1 MTDNNLGTHLLALYV
16 QLTPWV
22 QAFLAF
28 TACVLVLGV
37 AFLFK
42 ETVAALTHP
51 FIRPP
56 PGGEIRALPGGPPKE
71 APRRITGKMAREI
84 HDD

>member
-1 MTDNNLGTHLLALYV
+1 MTDNNLGESLLALYV

-37 AFLFK
+37 AYLLK
-42 ETVAALTHP
+42 ETVAALTHA

-56 PGGEIRALPGGPPKE
+56 PAPVIREPARALLP
-71 APRRITGKMAREI
+71 REI

>member
-1 MTDNNLGTHLLALYV
+1 MTDNDLGTNLLALYV

-37 AFLFK
+37 AYLFK

-56 PGGEIRALPGGPPKE
+56 PERAIRGFPG
-71 APRRITGKMAREI
+71 EI

>member
-1 MTDNNLGTHLLALYV
+1 MTDNNLGESLLALYV

-22 QAFLAF
+22 QAFLALI
-28 TACVLVLGV
+28 ACVLVLGV
-37 AFLFK
+37 AYLFK

-56 PGGEIRALPGGPPKE
+56 PGRALRGLPGEVP
-71 APRRITGKMAREI
+71 REI

>member
-1 MTDNNLGTHLLALYV
+1 MTDEHPGASLLTIFV

-22 QAFLAF
+22 QAVVAFL
-28 TACVLVLGV
+28 ACVLALGL
-37 AFLFK
+37 AYLFK

-56 PGGEIRALPGGPPKE
+56 PGQGAQQGAFVRTVKE
-71 APRRITGKMAREI
+71 V

>member
-1 MTDNNLGTHLLALYV
+1 MTDNDLGSGLLALYV

-28 TACVLVLGV
+28 TVCVLVLGV
-37 AFLFK
+37 AWLFK

-51 FIRPP
+51 FVRPS
-56 PGGEIRALPGGPPKE
+56 GRGSAPKGT
-71 APRRITGKMAREI
+71 PSEI